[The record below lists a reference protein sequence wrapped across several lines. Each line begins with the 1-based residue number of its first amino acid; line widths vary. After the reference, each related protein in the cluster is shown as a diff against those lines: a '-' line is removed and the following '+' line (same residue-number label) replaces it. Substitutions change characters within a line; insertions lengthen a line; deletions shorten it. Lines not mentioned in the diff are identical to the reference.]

1 MTGDISVLHDCSP
14 CHENYKVRIAD
25 GSLSTVTG
33 IGRVIISETLT
44 LNQDLASGMMIGN
57 AKESKGLYWFRAA
70 GKQDSQAH
78 HVSFSDPSDIW
89 GPSRVHNISGAR
101 WFVSFVDDHT
111 RVTWVF
117 LMKEKSE
124 VGSIFKFF
132 HSMIQTQ
139 FQAKI
144 QVFRTDNAREYFNV
158 ILGNY
163 LLENGIIHQS
173 SCIDTPQQNG
183 IAERKNRHLLE
194 GENPVNQQAE
204 YQFWDVPVP
213 DFGVPEPNFSS
224 EPSMAPDGPPSESHQ
239 IQGDKESIGKELQVY
254 SRRQKNP
261 KPVDLHPELPPVPCQ
276 TDDPKSNPTGVIQG
290 NIDSPVITDDID
302 SMDDLNRPVAHRKGV
317 RSCTQHPISKFVSY
331 EKLSP
336 NLRAL
341 ITNLES
347 IALPNCIQEAL
358 QHPEWRK
365 AVNEEIQALQ
375 KNDTWK
381 IMKLPQGKRP
391 VGCKWVFNVKY
402 KADGRIDRYKARLVA
417 KGFTQTYGI
426 DFQETFAPVAKL
438 NTIRV
443 LLSLAAN
450 LDWNLHQLD
459 VKNAFL
465 NGDLEEEVY
474 MEIPSGLKL
483 SSSNDLV
490 CKLQKSLYG
499 LKQSPRAWFERFTK
513 VIKGEEFSQ
522 GQSDHT
528 LFIKRSPGGKIT
540 VLIVYV
546 DDIIVTGNDEE
557 EISRL
562 KTVLSKEFEIKDLGT
577 LRYFLGM
584 EVARSSKGIF
594 VSQRKYTLDLLKET
608 GMLGCKPS
616 NTPMDPFNK
625 IGSKEDMV
633 AVDKGRYQRLVG
645 RLIYLSHTRPD
656 ISFAVSM
663 VSQFMNN
670 PTEEHQEAV
679 YRILRYL
686 KMTPGKGLFFKRV
699 ASRDVEIFSDA
710 DWAGSLTD
718 RRSTSG
724 YCTYV
729 WGNLVTWRSK
739 KQSVVARSS
748 AEAEVRAMAHGI
760 CEGIWLK
767 RLLEELQLAPHGPMK
782 LMCDNQ
788 AAISIAKNPVHH
800 DRTKH
805 VEIDRHFIKEKIE
818 QKNIEVDYIPTRQ
831 QIADIMTKAVP
842 RTQFDILL
850 SKLGM
855 INIHCP
861 A

>member
-1 MTGDISVLHDCSP
+1 MTGDISVLHDCNP

-124 VGSIFKFF
+124 G
-132 HSMIQTQ
+132 
-139 FQAKI
+139 
-144 QVFRTDNAREYFNV
+144 YFNV

-213 DFGVPEPNFSS
+213 DFGVPEPNFSN

-375 KNDTWK
+375 KNDTLK

-402 KADGRIDRYKARLVA
+402 KANGRIDRYKARLVA

-528 LFIKRSPGGKIT
+528 LFIKRSPG
-540 VLIVYV
+540 
-546 DDIIVTGNDEE
+546 D
-557 EISRL
+557 
-562 KTVLSKEFEIKDLGT
+562 SKVKQGYL
-577 LRYFLGM
+577 
-584 EVARSSKGIF
+584 

-699 ASRDVEIFSDA
+699 ASRDVEIFSNA

-788 AAISIAKNPVHH
+788 AAISIAKKSSPSRSNQ
-800 DRTKH
+800 T
-805 VEIDRHFIKEKIE
+805 
-818 QKNIEVDYIPTRQ
+818 
-831 QIADIMTKAVP
+831 
-842 RTQFDILL
+842 
-850 SKLGM
+850 
-855 INIHCP
+855 C
-861 A
+861 

>member
-1 MTGDISVLHDCSP
+1 M
-14 CHENYKVRIAD
+14 
-25 GSLSTVTG
+25 
-33 IGRVIISETLT
+33 
-44 LNQDLASGMMIGN
+44 
-57 AKESKGLYWFRAA
+57 
-70 GKQDSQAH
+70 
-78 HVSFSDPSDIW
+78 
-89 GPSRVHNISGAR
+89 PSRVLKFDTPCQTLSKNFPLNRIIADIPLKVFGCSAYVHLPPHHQSKHDPKSVKCIFIGYSSYQKGYKCYCP
-101 WFVSFVDDHT
+101 ST
-111 RVTWVF
+111 RKTYNTMDMTF
-117 LMKEKSE
+117 
-124 VGSIFKFF
+124 
-132 HSMIQTQ
+132 
-139 FQAKI
+139 
-144 QVFRTDNAREYFNV
+144 
-158 ILGNY
+158 
-163 LLENGIIHQS
+163 LENVPFYTKTHIQ
-173 SCIDTPQQNG
+173 
-183 IAERKNRHLLE
+183 
-194 GENPVNQQAE
+194 GENLVNQQAE

-224 EPSMAPDGPPSESHQ
+224 KPSMALDGPPLESRQ

-261 KPVDLHPELPPVPCQ
+261 KPVDLHPELPPVPYQ
-276 TDDPKSNPTGVIQG
+276 TDDPKSNPTGVTQG
-290 NIDSPVITDDID
+290 NIDSPIITDDIN
-302 SMDDLNRPVAHRKGV
+302 SMDDLNRAHRKRA

-341 ITNLES
+341 ITNLKS

-375 KNDTWK
+375 KNATWK
-381 IMKLPQGKRP
+381 ITKLPQGKRP

-438 NTIRV
+438 NRIRV

-465 NGDLEEEVY
+465 NGNLEEEVF
-474 MEIPSGLKL
+474 MEIPPGLKL

-490 CKLQKSLYG
+490 CKLHKSLYG

-546 DDIIVTGNDEE
+546 DDIIVTENDEE

-616 NTPMDPFNK
+616 NTHMDPFNK
-625 IGSKEDMV
+625 IGSKEDMAV
-633 AVDKGRYQRLVG
+633 VDKGRYQRLVG

-656 ISFAVSM
+656 ISFVVSV

-670 PTEEHQEAV
+670 PTEEHQEAI

-686 KMTPGKGLFFKRV
+686 KMTPSKGLFFKRV

-710 DWAGSLTD
+710 
-718 RRSTSG
+718 
-724 YCTYV
+724 
-729 WGNLVTWRSK
+729 N
-739 KQSVVARSS
+739 
-748 AEAEVRAMAHGI
+748 
-760 CEGIWLK
+760 
-767 RLLEELQLAPHGPMK
+767 
-782 LMCDNQ
+782 
-788 AAISIAKNPVHH
+788 
-800 DRTKH
+800 
-805 VEIDRHFIKEKIE
+805 
-818 QKNIEVDYIPTRQ
+818 
-831 QIADIMTKAVP
+831 
-842 RTQFDILL
+842 
-850 SKLGM
+850 
-855 INIHCP
+855 
-861 A
+861 

>member
-1 MTGDISVLHDCSP
+1 M
-14 CHENYKVRIAD
+14 
-25 GSLSTVTG
+25 
-33 IGRVIISETLT
+33 
-44 LNQDLASGMMIGN
+44 
-57 AKESKGLYWFRAA
+57 
-70 GKQDSQAH
+70 
-78 HVSFSDPSDIW
+78 
-89 GPSRVHNISGAR
+89 
-101 WFVSFVDDHT
+101 
-111 RVTWVF
+111 
-117 LMKEKSE
+117 
-124 VGSIFKFF
+124 
-132 HSMIQTQ
+132 
-139 FQAKI
+139 
-144 QVFRTDNAREYFNV
+144 
-158 ILGNY
+158 
-163 LLENGIIHQS
+163 
-173 SCIDTPQQNG
+173 
-183 IAERKNRHLLE
+183 
-194 GENPVNQQAE
+194 
-204 YQFWDVPVP
+204 P
-213 DFGVPEPNFSS
+213 DFGVPEPNFSN
-224 EPSMAPDGPPSESHQ
+224 EPSMAPDGPPSESRQ
-239 IQGDKESIGKELQVY
+239 IQGNKEFIGKELQVY

-261 KPVDLHPELPPVPCQ
+261 KLVDLHPKLSPMPYQ
-276 TDDPKSNPTGVIQG
+276 TDDPKSNPTRVIQG

-381 IMKLPQGKRP
+381 ITKLPQGKRP

-474 MEIPSGLKL
+474 MEIPPGLKL

-818 QKNIEVDYIPTRQ
+818 QKIIEVDYIPTRQ